1 MHDLNTFVHLCI
13 QIGEIV
19 QIVLIEVPVIIGGSI
34 VCMQSFSWP
43 GLKPLGRPYLIDF
56 MFRGSG
62 GSDFCSLQKKK
73 KKWARSCAC
82 VRAPN
87 CVVVTQL
94 CSRKKINDIHGDFN
108 DIHAFFFFFYPP
120 PGSQFSLGNP

>member
-1 MHDLNTFVHLCI
+1 MLL
-13 QIGEIV
+13 
-19 QIVLIEVPVIIGGSI
+19 VPCKEGSQVKNLFN
-34 VCMQSFSWP
+34 VCATI
-43 GLKPLGRPYLIDF
+43 RPYLIDF

-108 DIHAFFFFFYPP
+108 DIHAFFFFFFLPATRVTIFA
-120 PGSQFSLGNP
+120 GKSVKHEID